1 MEFAHTPVM
10 LRECIDA
17 LRVKPDGIY
26 LDGTMGGGG
35 HSFEIA
41 KRLTEGGRLI
51 AVDRDEDAHEAAK
64 KRLREYIDR
73 ITFVRDDFKNAC
85 ARLDELGI
93 GGLDGV
99 LLDLGVSSWQLD
111 SAERGFSYMKDA
123 PLDMRMDRSARLTAY
138 DVVNGYEEREL
149 ARIFREY
156 GEEKLAGK
164 IAARIVRERAESPV
178 ATTLQLASIVAGCY
192 PPATRHKF
200 GHPAK
205 RVFQAVR
212 IEVNGELD
220 GLAEAVT
227 ELARRL
233 VPGGRM
239 AVITFHS
246 LEDRIVK
253 NAFRQMTLSCTC
265 PPDFPVC
272 VCGKV
277 KEAEL
282 VNSKPITASA
292 AELEDNPRAES
303 AKLRVIERLDTE
315 KKEAR

>member
-1 MEFAHTPVM
+1 MEFAHKPVM
-10 LRECIDA
+10 LTECIEA
-17 LRVKPDGIY
+17 LKIKPDGIY

-35 HSFEIA
+35 HSYEIA

-51 AVDRDEDAHEAAK
+51 AFDKDADAHEAAG
-64 KRLREYIDR
+64 KRLEEYADR
-73 ITFVRDDFKNAC
+73 VTFVRDDFKNAC
-85 ARLDELGI
+85 AGLDELGI
-93 GGLDGV
+93 KTLDGV
-99 LLDLGVSSWQLD
+99 LLDLGVSSWQID
-111 SAERGFSYMKDA
+111 SAERGFSYVKDA
-123 PLDMRMDRSARLTAY
+123 PLDMRMDRGAELSAR
-138 DVVNGYEEREL
+138 DVVNGYTESEL

-164 IAARIVRERAESPV
+164 IAARIVREREKRPID
-178 ATTLQLASIVAGCY
+178 TTLQLADLVAACY

-212 IEVNGELD
+212 IEVNGELE
-220 GLAEAVT
+220 GLGEAVT
-227 ELARRL
+227 ELALRL
-233 VPGGRM
+233 APGGRM

-253 NAFRQMTLSCTC
+253 NAFRQLTLSCTC

-277 KEAEL
+277 QEVRL
-282 VNSKPITASA
+282 VNAKPITASA
-292 AELEDNPRAES
+292 AELEENPRAES
-303 AKLRVIERLDTE
+303 AKLRIVERLAAN
-315 KKEAR
+315 K

>member
-1 MEFAHTPVM
+1 MEFSHKPVM
-10 LRECIDA
+10 LAECIEA
-17 LRVKPDGIY
+17 LDIKPNGIY

-35 HSFEIA
+35 HSREIA
-41 KRLTEGGRLI
+41 KRLTAGGRLI
-51 AVDRDEDAHEAAK
+51 AVDRDADAHEAARE
-64 KRLREYIDR
+64 RLREYIDR
-73 ITFVRDDFKNAC
+73 VTFIRDDFKNAC
-85 ARLDELGI
+85 ADLDELGI

-123 PLDMRMDRSARLTAY
+123 PLDMRMDRSAGESAY
-138 DVVNGYEEREL
+138 EVVNGYAESEL
-149 ARIFREY
+149 VRILREY
-156 GEEKLAGK
+156 GEEKLAGR
-164 IAARIVRERAESPV
+164 IAARIVREREKAPIR
-178 ATTLQLASIVAGCY
+178 TTLQLAELVAGCY
-192 PPATRHKF
+192 PAATRHKF
-200 GHPAK
+200 GNPAK
-205 RVFQAVR
+205 RTFQAIR

-220 GLAEAVT
+220 GLSEAVT
-227 ELARRL
+227 ALARRL

-253 NAFRQMTLSCTC
+253 NAFRQMSLSCTC

-277 KEAEL
+277 KEVEL

-292 AELEDNPRAES
+292 AELRENPRAES
-303 AKLRVIERLDTE
+303 AKLRIIRRTG
-315 KKEAR
+315 KE